1 MSKLLTEDSLY
12 VNLNKMLNSIDSL
25 ANHFNSH
32 PKHFLAPLGQ
42 SAKKIDRDHQKESEE
57 QKKKGNP

>member
-1 MSKLLTEDSLY
+1 MSKLLTQDSLY

-32 PKHFLAPLGQ
+32 PKHFLSPLGK
-42 SAKKIDRDHQKESEE
+42 SSKKIERDHEDDL
-57 QKKKGNP
+57 KKKGNP